1 MNASGSSAARK
12 KRAETYRLKRLL
24 SIESQ
29 IREQGYEQIA
39 GVDEAGR
46 GPLAGPVVAAACIL
60 PDGYKLRGI
69 NDSKKLTDQK
79 RYSLYQELILHPN
92 VILGIG
98 IVEAGEIDRLNIHYA
113 SLEAMRR
120 AVDRLAKRPDFLLVD
135 GKHIP
140 EISILADCVVDGDLK
155 SQAIAAASI
164 LAKVTRDHI
173 MIGYDEL
180 YPDYGFKV
188 HKGYGTKQ
196 HHEALEKIG
205 PSPIHRRTFKGV
217 VHD

>member
-1 MNASGSSAARK
+1 LNASGSAAGK
-12 KRAETYRLKRLL
+12 KRAETFRLKRLL

-29 IREQGYEQIA
+29 IRELGYEQVA

-46 GPLAGPVVAAACIL
+46 GPLAGPVVASACIL
-60 PDGYKLRGI
+60 PSGYKLRGI

-79 RYSLYQELILHPN
+79 RYSLYQELILHPD

-98 IVEAGEIDRLNIHYA
+98 IVEAKEIDRLNIHYA

-120 AVDRLAKRPDFLLVD
+120 AIDRLSKRPDFLLID

-140 EISILADCVVDGDLK
+140 ETSILAECIVDGDLK

-173 MIGYDEL
+173 MIGYDDL
-180 YPDYGFKV
+180 YPDYGFKE
-188 HKGYGTKQ
+188 HKGYGTQK
-196 HHEALEKIG
+196 HHEALEKMG

-217 VHD
+217 MHD

>member
-1 MNASGSSAARK
+1 MKTGEK

-29 IREQGYEQIA
+29 VREQGYDQIA

-60 PDGYKLRGI
+60 PAGYTLRGI

-79 RYSLYQELILHPN
+79 RYSLYQELILHPD
-92 VILGIG
+92 IQLGIG
-98 IVEAGEIDRLNIHYA
+98 IVEAGEIDRLNIHLA
-113 SLEAMRR
+113 TLEAMRR
-120 AVDRLAKRPDFLLVD
+120 AVDRLPKQPDFLLID
-135 GKHIP
+135 GKYIP
-140 EISILADCVVDGDLK
+140 ETPFPSDSVVDGDRK

-180 YPDYGFKV
+180 YPAYGFKV
-188 HKGYGTKQ
+188 HKGYGTQK
-196 HHEALEKIG
+196 HLEALDKEG

-217 VHD
+217 KHD